1 MDWEQYKVAIP
12 EGQSGP
18 WRVEKFEVPETM
30 DVARIRYT
38 MQGRPVPP
46 GTYTK
51 LYKKGS
57 LDLMMTDTRQEILD
71 CSKILCQGVGRILI
85 NGLGLGMIVSGL
97 LRRESVTHIDVV
109 EIDEDIISLVL
120 PHITDERLVV
130 YHEDAFTI
138 QWPKGTRWN
147 YVWHDIWP
155 SICSDNLPDIRKL
168 KQRYGHRTDMQ
179 GVWAEYECRRQWRQG
194 Y

>member
-1 MDWEQYKVAIP
+1 MDWKQYKVDIP

-18 WRVEKFEVPETM
+18 WRVEKFEVPENSL
-30 DVARIRYT
+30 VRIKYSL
-38 MQGRPVPP
+38 QNRPVPP
-46 GTYTK
+46 GIYTRLIRDK
-51 LYKKGS
+51 AMNP
-57 LDLMMTDTRQEILD
+57 MMSDTRQEIMD
-71 CSKILCQGVGRILI
+71 CFDILHQGIGRILI
-85 NGLGLGMIVSGL
+85 NGLGLGMVVSGL
-97 LRRESVTHIDVV
+97 LKRESVTHIDVV
-109 EIDEDIISLVL
+109 EIDDDIISLVL

-155 SICSDNLPDIRKL
+155 SICSDNLEGIRKL
-168 KQRYGHRTDMQ
+168 KQRYGHRTEAQ
-179 GVWAEYECRRQWRQG
+179 GVWAEDECRYQWRRG